1 MDSFFF
7 FCFHGKVCF
16 FYPTDV
22 LSICRQEL
30 HVDQS
35 QPEVRRL
42 LGEEEKR
49 VEEMQFKDGEKVEE
63 VGGNLR
69 MMVDKGGREGRSEE
83 GPVKN
88 KEMVSAQMKTYGKYI
103 FTLSSKSIKNQ
114 VRRKKARARQ
124 AMEEKLA
131 TAMVNSFINT
141 VMINLLLAVTN
152 YD

>member
-1 MDSFFF
+1 
-7 FCFHGKVCF
+7 
-16 FYPTDV
+16 
-22 LSICRQEL
+22 
-30 HVDQS
+30 
-35 QPEVRRL
+35 
-42 LGEEEKR
+42 
-49 VEEMQFKDGEKVEE
+49 
-63 VGGNLR
+63 
-69 MMVDKGGREGRSEE
+69 
-83 GPVKN
+83 
-88 KEMVSAQMKTYGKYI
+88 MKTYGKYI